1 MQRHSLL
8 SPSLC
13 MMDWFNQNVA
23 IIGCGVMA
31 QCLVDGW
38 LNNKIFQE
46 SKMILTD
53 SYPAGLEA
61 LKKKYRACQ
70 VTNDNTDAVIKSSII
85 FVCVKPFMVE
95 SVLSSIPKSTFNDK
109 IIISVAAGL
118 KLSLYHGILKESG
131 VRAIFRV
138 MPNIACRVESGL
150 TAVCGQ
156 SVVDGVYCDN
166 ELLNATKTIFEPLGG
181 WTAVED
187 EKLMDV
193 VTALNGSALAFGC
206 MAIEAMADGAVAM
219 GLPRA
224 MALSLSSH
232 ALKAASA
239 LHLGTGEHPA
249 VLRDQITTPGGCTIA
264 GLLALE
270 DGNFRSTLAK
280 AVQETT
286 RVSKQLGEKK

>member
-1 MQRHSLL
+1 MNWSEEK
-8 SPSLC
+8 
-13 MMDWFNQNVA
+13 VA
-23 IIGCGVMA
+23 VIGCGVMA

-38 LNNKIFQE
+38 LKNSIFKAE
-46 SKMILTD
+46 NMILTD
-53 SYPAGLEA
+53 SYQPGLEV
-61 LKKKYRACQ
+61 LKKKYQSCTI
-70 VTNDNTDAVIKSSII
+70 TNNNESAIKQSSVI

-95 SVLSSIPKSTFNDK
+95 KVLSDILKDIFKDK
-109 IIISVAAGL
+109 IIISIAAGL
-118 KLSLYHGILKESG
+118 KLSLYHGILKNSG
-131 VRAIFRV
+131 FKAIFRA
-138 MPNIACRVESGL
+138 MPNIACRVDSGL
-150 TAVCGQ
+150 TAICGQ
-156 SVVDGVYCDN
+156 SSVDGIFCDV
-166 ELLNATKTIFEPLGG
+166 ELLNSTRTIFEPLGG

-187 EKLMDV
+187 EKFMDV

-206 MAIEAMADGAVAM
+206 MAIEAMADGAVSM
-219 GLPRA
+219 GLPRP
-224 MALSLSSH
+224 MALSLSAH

>member
-1 MQRHSLL
+1 
-8 SPSLC
+8 
-13 MMDWFNQNVA
+13 
-23 IIGCGVMA
+23 MA

-70 VTNDNTDAVIKSSII
+70 VTNDNTDA
-85 FVCVKPFMVE
+85 
-95 SVLSSIPKSTFNDK
+95 
-109 IIISVAAGL
+109 
-118 KLSLYHGILKESG
+118 
-131 VRAIFRV
+131 AIFRV

>member
-1 MQRHSLL
+1 MNWSEEK
-8 SPSLC
+8 
-13 MMDWFNQNVA
+13 VA
-23 IIGCGVMA
+23 VIGCGVMA

-38 LNNKIFQE
+38 LKNSIF
-46 SKMILTD
+46 KAKNMILTD
-53 SYPAGLEA
+53 SYQPGLEA
-61 LKKKYRACQ
+61 LNKKYQDCTITSNNESA
-70 VTNDNTDAVIKSSII
+70 IKQSSVI

-95 SVLSSIPKSTFNDK
+95 KVLSEIPKDIFNDK
-109 IIISVAAGL
+109 IIISIAAGL
-118 KLSLYHGILKESG
+118 KLSLYHGILKNSG
-131 VRAIFRV
+131 FKAIFRA
-138 MPNIACRVESGL
+138 MPNIACRVDSGL
-150 TAVCGQ
+150 TAICGQ
-156 SVVDGVYCDN
+156 SSVDEIFCDS
-166 ELLNATKTIFEPLGG
+166 ELLNSTRTIFEPLGG

-206 MAIEAMADGAVAM
+206 MAIEAMADGAVSM
-219 GLPRA
+219 GLPRP
-224 MALSLSSH
+224 MALSLSAH

>member
-1 MQRHSLL
+1 
-8 SPSLC
+8 
-13 MMDWFNQNVA
+13 MDWYNQKVVV
-23 IIGCGVMA
+23 IGCGVMA

-38 LNNKIFQE
+38 LKNKIFQE

-61 LKKKYRACQ
+61 LKKKYPACK
-70 VTNDNTDAVIKSSII
+70 VTSDNSDSVLESSII
-85 FVCVKPFMVE
+85 FICVKPFMVE
-95 SVLSSIPKSTFNDK
+95 SVLSAIPKASFDGK
-109 IIISVAAGL
+109 IVISVAAGL
-118 KLSLYHGILKESG
+118 KLSLYHDILEGSG
-131 VRAIFRV
+131 VRAIYRV

-156 SVVDGVYCDN
+156 SAADEIYCDN
-166 ELLNATKTIFEPLGG
+166 ALLNATKTIFEPLGG

-219 GLPRA
+219 GLPRV
-224 MALSLSSH
+224 MALSLSAH

-264 GLLALE
+264 GLLTLE
-270 DGNFRSTLAK
+270 EGNFRSTLAK

>member
-1 MQRHSLL
+1 MNWSNE
-8 SPSLC
+8 S
-13 MMDWFNQNVA
+13 VA
-23 IIGCGVMA
+23 VIGCGVMA

-38 LNNKIFQE
+38 LKNKIFQE

-61 LKKKYRACQ
+61 LKKKYQACHISS
-70 VTNDNTDAVIKSSII
+70 DNSDAVLKSSIVFI
-85 FVCVKPFMVE
+85 CVKPFMVE
-95 SVLSSIPKSTFNDK
+95 SVLSAIPQSNFAGK
-109 IIISVAAGL
+109 IVISVAAGL
-118 KLSLYHGILKESG
+118 KLSLYHGILKGSG
-131 VRAIFRV
+131 VRAIYRV

-150 TAVCGQ
+150 TAICGQ
-156 SVVDGVYCDN
+156 SAVDGIYCDN
-166 ELLNATKTIFEPLGG
+166 ELMNSTKAIFEPLGG

-224 MALSLSSH
+224 MALSLSAH

-270 DGNFRSTLAK
+270 EGNFRSTLAK

>member
-1 MQRHSLL
+1 MNWSQEK
-8 SPSLC
+8 
-13 MMDWFNQNVA
+13 VA
-23 IIGCGVMA
+23 VIGCGVMA

-38 LNNKIFQE
+38 LKNSIFKAE
-46 SKMILTD
+46 NMTLTD
-53 SYPAGLEA
+53 SYQPGLES
-61 LKKKYRACQ
+61 LKKKYLSCTI
-70 VTNDNTDAVIKSSII
+70 TNDNTSAIKQSSII

-95 SVLSSIPKSTFNDK
+95 KVLSDIPSDNFNSK
-109 IIISVAAGL
+109 IIISIAAGL
-118 KLSLYHGILKESG
+118 KLSLYHGILKNSG
-131 VRAIFRV
+131 FKAIFRA
-138 MPNIACRVESGL
+138 MPNIACRVDSGL
-150 TAVCGQ
+150 TAICGQ
-156 SVVDGVYCDN
+156 SSVDEIFCDF
-166 ELLNATKTIFEPLGG
+166 ELLNSTKSIFEPLGG

-206 MAIEAMADGAVAM
+206 MAIEAMADGAVSM
-219 GLPRA
+219 GLPRP
-224 MALSLSSH
+224 MALSLSAH

>member
-1 MQRHSLL
+1 MNWSEE
-8 SPSLC
+8 S
-13 MMDWFNQNVA
+13 VA
-23 IIGCGVMA
+23 VIGCGVMA

-38 LNNKIFQE
+38 IKNQIFKAE
-46 SKMILTD
+46 KMTLTD
-53 SYPAGLEA
+53 SYPAA
-61 LKKKYRACQ
+61 LGNLKNKYPNCT
-70 VTNDNTDAVIKSSII
+70 VSNDNNEAVKSASII

-95 SVLSSIPKSTFNDK
+95 KVLSDIPKSNFKDK
-109 IIISVAAGL
+109 IVISIAAGL
-118 KLSLYHGILKESG
+118 KLELYHGILGSSG
-131 VRAIFRV
+131 VKAIFRA
-138 MPNIACRVESGL
+138 MPNIAARVDSGM

-156 SVVDGVYCDN
+156 SSAHDIYCCTD
-166 ELLNATKTIFEPLGG
+166 LLNETKNIFEALGG

-219 GLPRA
+219 GLPRP
-224 MALSLSSH
+224 MALSLSAH

-270 DGNFRSTLAK
+270 EGNFRATLAK
-280 AVQETT
+280 AVKETT
-286 RVSKQLGEKK
+286 RVSKELGEMK

>member
-1 MQRHSLL
+1 MNWSREK
-8 SPSLC
+8 
-13 MMDWFNQNVA
+13 VA
-23 IIGCGVMA
+23 VIGCGVMA

-38 LNNKIFQE
+38 IKNNIFVAE
-46 SKMILTD
+46 KMGLTD
-53 SYPAGLEA
+53 SYPTALEN
-61 LKKKYRACQ
+61 LKKKYPNCT
-70 VTNDNTDAVIKSSII
+70 VSNDNNEAVKSASII
-85 FVCVKPFMVE
+85 FICVKPFMVE
-95 SVLSSIPKSTFNDK
+95 KVLSDIPKTNFKDK
-109 IIISVAAGL
+109 IVISIAAGL
-118 KLSLYHGILKESG
+118 KLELYHRILESSG
-131 VRAIFRV
+131 VKAIFRA
-138 MPNIACRVESGL
+138 MPNIAARVDSGM

-156 SVVDGVYCDN
+156 ASAQNIYCCND
-166 ELLNATKTIFEPLGG
+166 LLNETRSIFEALGG

-219 GLPRA
+219 GLPRQ
-224 MALSLSSH
+224 MALSLSAH

-270 DGNFRSTLAK
+270 EGNFRSTLAK

>member
-1 MQRHSLL
+1 MTLVSQ
-8 SPSLC
+8 
-13 MMDWFNQNVA
+13 MDWFNQNVA
-23 IIGCGVMA
+23 VIGCGVMA

-38 LNNKIFQE
+38 IKNEIFQK

-53 SYPAGLEA
+53 SYPVGLDNLKRKYEA
-61 LKKKYRACQ
+61 CEITSDNSAAVLKS
-70 VTNDNTDAVIKSSII
+70 TII
-85 FVCVKPFMVE
+85 FICVKPFMVE
-95 SVLSSIPKSTFNDK
+95 KVLSDIPKSHFENK
-109 IIISVAAGL
+109 ILISVAAGL
-118 KLSLYHGILKESG
+118 KLSLYHELLKDSG

-156 SVVDGVYCDN
+156 SSIEGIYCDN
-166 ELLNATKTIFEPLGG
+166 ELLNCTRNVFELLGG

-219 GLPRA
+219 GLPRN
-224 MALSLSSH
+224 MALSLSAH
-232 ALKAASA
+232 ALKAASS
-239 LHLGTGEHPA
+239 LYLGTGEHPA

-270 DGNFRSTLAK
+270 EGNFRSTLAK

>member
-1 MQRHSLL
+1 MNWNEQS
-8 SPSLC
+8 
-13 MMDWFNQNVA
+13 VA
-23 IIGCGVMA
+23 VIGCGVMA

-38 LNNKIFQE
+38 LKNKIFQAE
-46 SKMILTD
+46 KMILTD
-53 SYPAGLEA
+53 SYPSALEN
-61 LKKKYRACQ
+61 LKKKYPNCT
-70 VTNDNTDAVIKSSII
+70 VINDNNEAVKSATVI

-95 SVLSSIPKSTFNDK
+95 KVLSDIPKTNFKDK
-109 IIISVAAGL
+109 VVISIAAGL
-118 KLSLYHGILKESG
+118 KLELYHKILESSG
-131 VRAIFRV
+131 VKAIFRA
-138 MPNIACRVESGL
+138 MPNIAARVDSGM

-156 SVVDGVYCDN
+156 AAEHKIYCCG
-166 ELLNATKTIFEPLGG
+166 ELLNETKGVFEALGG

-219 GLPRA
+219 GLPRP
-224 MALSLSSH
+224 MALSLSAH

-249 VLRDQITTPGGCTIA
+249 LLRDQITTPGGCTIA

-270 DGNFRSTLAK
+270 EGNFRSTLAK

-286 RVSKQLGEKK
+286 RISKQLGEKK